1 MALPTVG
8 RRLGFACLVALALS
22 GCRQDPPPTLDG
34 STTHVTSSA
43 PSEPPRLAV
52 SAVDHCEDRQVVTLR
67 WNAALVADGPLDLR
81 VDNPSRPLFA
91 TVASAGTKDT
101 GAWAQRGMAFIAVDA
116 DGSVVAR
123 AVVEG
128 PDGCD

>member
-1 MALPTVG
+1 MALPSVS
-8 RRLGFACLVALALS
+8 RRLGFACLAALALC

-34 STTHVTSSA
+34 STIHVPSSA
-43 PSEPPRLAV
+43 APEPPRFAV
-52 SAVDHCEDRQVVTLR
+52 TAVAHCKDRQVVTLR

-81 VDNPSRPLFA
+81 VDNPRRPLFA
-91 TVASAGTKDT
+91 TVASAGAKDT
-101 GAWAQRGMAFIAVDA
+101 GAWAHRGMAFIAVA
-116 DGSVVAR
+116 PDGTTVAR